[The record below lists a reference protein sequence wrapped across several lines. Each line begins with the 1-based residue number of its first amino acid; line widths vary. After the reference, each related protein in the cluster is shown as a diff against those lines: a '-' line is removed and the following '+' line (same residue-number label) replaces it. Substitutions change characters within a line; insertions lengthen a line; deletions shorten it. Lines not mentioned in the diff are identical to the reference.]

1 MGILRDIFD
10 IAHDNARDVDFDI
23 DGAFGDDEEGRPI
36 TKYRPVSYD
45 SIVKQA
51 KKGTMQFPLICT
63 RSLDYEDIQTIA
75 KACEIDFASM
85 LQVVFTMNQTTNTD
99 NPQEFINQYHQNINN
114 NIRGAGDMI
123 SLVFNSAE
131 IPIDIRSSIVT
142 ENREQLVPYNQQF
155 EMKTVNEKFEP
166 INSREQLMEG
176 KRWNAFRSAIGK
188 GKKKVITTA
197 TSAKN
202 NAINAAGDTVKS
214 EARNTKKAF
223 DSGVKDG
230 VSKALSN
237 IGKGVADRLPGTPGK
252 VAGGIAALGGAAAAG
267 KWAIGKYNN
276 KNTGGTNFASDHID
290 NVHIGDSYQSR
301 KDDYKKKKKDN
312 DVEAP
317 KGEEAAK
324 EGWYI
329 GNGQVMEVNFGNH
342 TSANSGGVNFQGK
355 VDHVDHSEQHI
366 GSYVDKY
373 EDKSKASYDTH
384 IHQAKG
390 YNPYQIVRDQIPA
403 NIFADSD
410 VKKANDLAPTLMN
423 VRILKEM
430 GEDSKYV
437 SFVCGV
443 KAVIH
448 PVNSDDMIDHITSAL
463 RERGKLFRFL
473 QWTTGEISFFKDLV
487 FNIDQAKKDIKEIRS
502 GKASTWWRALKN
514 IKASRRF
521 HKWTRTGPV
530 LPNATIVISMDEVE
544 YIKSNHGFDL
554 MEEEL
559 GEKILKAYN
568 LIQFIIVDPS
578 SQVVYFMADGE
589 TRYRM
594 LTYKGLERQAGQAD
608 KQFKEILRAANKL
621 Q

>member
-1 MGILRDIFD
+1 MGILRDLYD
-10 IAHDNARDVDFDI
+10 VTHDTARDVDFDM
-23 DGAFGDDEEGRPI
+23 DGVFGDDDEGRPI

-45 SIVKQA
+45 SIVKQS

-63 RSLDYEDIQTIA
+63 RSLDYEDIHMIA

-85 LQVVFTMNQTTNTD
+85 LQVVFTMNQITDTD
-99 NPQEFINQYHQNINN
+99 NPQDFINRYHQNINN
-114 NIRGAGDMI
+114 NIRGAGDMV
-123 SLVFNSAE
+123 SLVFNSTD
-131 IPIDIRSSIVT
+131 IPMDIQNSIVV
-142 ENREQLVPYNQQF
+142 EMRQQLLPYNQQF
-155 EMKTVNEKFEP
+155 EMSTVNEKFEP
-166 INSREQLMEG
+166 INEAKMLKKAKGAG
-176 KRWNAFRSAIGK
+176 KKILAAATNAGKTEAKNTVKAAQDGVKNGVSKGIAGGLTEIGK
-188 GKKKVITTA
+188 GIA
-197 TSAKN
+197 N
-202 NAINAAGDTVKS
+202 
-214 EARNTKKAF
+214 
-223 DSGVKDG
+223 
-230 VSKALSN
+230 
-237 IGKGVADRLPGTPGK
+237 RLPGGTAGK
-252 VAGGIAALGGAAAAG
+252 AVAGVAALGAGAAAA
-267 KWAIGKYNN
+267 KWAIGKHVNQN
-276 KNTGGTNFASDHID
+276 SGGTNYSSDS
-290 NVHIGDSYQSR
+290 IGSIHNTTTNGEFVS
-301 KDDYKKKKKDN
+301 KKADYKPKDKKDN
-312 DVEAP
+312 KSAT
-317 KGEEAAK
+317 K
-324 EGWYI
+324 EGWFA
-329 GNGQVMEVNFGNH
+329 GGDTVLEFNNN
-342 TSANSGGVNFQGK
+342 TSSNSGGTNYQGK
-355 VDHVDHSEQHI
+355 IKGGIHNTDNSTHSNI
-366 GSYVDKY
+366 GSYVDRY

-390 YNPYQIVRDQIPA
+390 YNPHQIVRDQLPT
-403 NIFADSD
+403 NVFVDSD
-410 VKKANDLAPTLMN
+410 VKKANDLAPTLMQ

-437 SFVCGV
+437 SFICGV

-448 PVNSDDMIDHITSAL
+448 PVNTDDMIDHICSAL

-473 QWTTGEISFFKDLV
+473 QWTTGEISFFKDLL

-544 YIKSNHGFDL
+544 FIKSNHGFDL
-554 MEEEL
+554 MEEEN

-568 LIQFIIVDPS
+568 LLQFVIVDPA

-594 LTYKGLERQAGQAD
+594 TTYKGLERQAGQAD